1 MLKTGPAPKTKAPE
15 PQERLPRSN
24 PMPAIDSEALTQVE
38 YEDASRTL
46 FLRFTSGAWYAYLDV
61 PQPVFANLLAAES
74 KGGFFQAAV
83 RDRYTFVK
91 LDRP

>member
-1 MLKTGPAPKTKAPE
+1 
-15 PQERLPRSN
+15 
-24 PMPAIDSEALTQVE
+24 MPAIDSEALTQVE

-61 PQPVFANLLAAES
+61 PQSVFAALLTAES

-83 RDRYTFVK
+83 RDHYAFVRLK
-91 LDRP
+91 RP